1 MSSNHSL
8 DGALAAARPAAGDL
22 VDRVLAAKLRA
33 ALFGGGEVVHLG
45 RLRIDGPLGRGAMGA
60 IVSAF
65 DPVLD
70 RHVAV
75 KSLHAAHADRAQL
88 LREARMLA
96 KLNHANVVAV
106 YDVVE
111 DADGLYLVMERIEG
125 GDLRAWLAQPRRWR
139 EVVALFVQLG
149 HGLAAAHALGITHCD
164 VKPENV
170 VVSGDRPRL
179 IDFGL
184 ARKPSDGPSHAG
196 TRAYLAPERAAGGG
210 GSPAADQYAFFASL
224 VEAIEGARPTSAG
237 RWQRMPAWLE
247 RVCRR
252 GLDPDPARR
261 FPDMPAAI
269 AALTPTP
276 LATKLLAAGL
286 VASVAVAI
294 AVAAWPRDDRADA
307 ACRGAEARVATA
319 WSPARR
325 AAIAA
330 AFTAT
335 GAPDAATIWAR
346 VEPRLDRR
354 AADWVRLRTASCT
367 ATVVHREQSA
377 ALLDFAMACFERQLT
392 ALTGVTTLFATA
404 DAAVVK
410 RAASIV
416 GELDDLG
423 ACVDPD
429 ALRRAVPLP
438 PGPDAAA
445 RLAALEARFDDA
457 RTLER
462 RGRHQGALAA
472 TDALIA
478 DARAFGH
485 APLTVRVLLLR
496 AALQATLGELATAEA
511 TLREAASAAAAAHDD
526 HRVAE
531 VWIRVLDLLAQQG
544 RYDDALTLEPVAV
557 TSAER
562 VPDDLP
568 IQGRLHNTLG
578 GIYLAKARYP
588 EASTQYEQALAIQ
601 RRIGADGNAALT
613 PAIANRG
620 LARWYA
626 GDPGGAQA
634 DLEEALARMRAD
646 LGPDHSSLGYVHQ
659 NLGDIARQRGD
670 AAAAMPHYREAIRI
684 WTASLGA
691 AHANLAYPYEQLA
704 LIAARAGDVATAR
717 ADAAQALTLRERNLG
732 PAHPLVPQTLTVIAE
747 IGLADGSPAAL
758 ADADAAI
765 ARAIA
770 LLTKLG
776 AAGERQLPYALE
788 SRAQLAERRHALA
801 AALDD
806 RAAALALRLRTLGAT
821 HRDTGLGYAQLGRTH
836 LARGELAAADA
847 ALARAL
853 AIFDAQPA
861 GSADDAIAMVEGRA
875 EVSARRGRRAEAIA
889 RYQDALDRAT
899 RAGSA
904 RTAALADALAR
915 ARAAAGVR

>member
-1 MSSNHSL
+1 M
-8 DGALAAARPAAGDL
+8 
-22 VDRVLAAKLRA
+22 
-33 ALFGGGEVVHLG
+33 
-45 RLRIDGPLGRGAMGA
+45 
-60 IVSAF
+60 
-65 DPVLD
+65 
-70 RHVAV
+70 
-75 KSLHAAHADRAQL
+75 
-88 LREARMLA
+88 
-96 KLNHANVVAV
+96 
-106 YDVVE
+106 
-111 DADGLYLVMERIEG
+111 
-125 GDLRAWLAQPRRWR
+125 
-139 EVVALFVQLG
+139 
-149 HGLAAAHALGITHCD
+149 
-164 VKPENV
+164 
-170 VVSGDRPRL
+170 
-179 IDFGL
+179 
-184 ARKPSDGPSHAG
+184 
-196 TRAYLAPERAAGGG
+196 
-210 GSPAADQYAFFASL
+210 
-224 VEAIEGARPTSAG
+224 
-237 RWQRMPAWLE
+237 
-247 RVCRR
+247 
-252 GLDPDPARR
+252 
-261 FPDMPAAI
+261 
-269 AALTPTP
+269 
-276 LATKLLAAGL
+276 
-286 VASVAVAI
+286 
-294 AVAAWPRDDRADA
+294 
-307 ACRGAEARVATA
+307 
-319 WSPARR
+319 
-325 AAIAA
+325 
-330 AFTAT
+330 
-335 GAPDAATIWAR
+335 
-346 VEPRLDRR
+346 
-354 AADWVRLRTASCT
+354 
-367 ATVVHREQSA
+367 
-377 ALLDFAMACFERQLT
+377 
-392 ALTGVTTLFATA
+392 
-404 DAAVVK
+404 
-410 RAASIV
+410 
-416 GELDDLG
+416 
-423 ACVDPD
+423 
-429 ALRRAVPLP
+429 
-438 PGPDAAA
+438 
-445 RLAALEARFDDA
+445 
-457 RTLER
+457 
-462 RGRHQGALAA
+462 
-472 TDALIA
+472 
-478 DARAFGH
+478 
-485 APLTVRVLLLR
+485 
-496 AALQATLGELATAEA
+496 
-511 TLREAASAAAAAHDD
+511 
-526 HRVAE
+526 
-531 VWIRVLDLLAQQG
+531 LDLLAQQG

-904 RTAALADALAR
+904 RAAALADALAR